1 MSERPKCP
9 LCGSSLSFIVDIEKD
24 TGEVTIIV
32 DCEFCG
38 EYAGFM
44 MNTHMTQK
52 DFNIYKGVILK
63 KPRLWLVEITQEE

>member
-1 MSERPKCP
+1 MSDRPKCP
-9 LCGSSLSFIVDIEKD
+9 LRESDLSFIVDIEED

-32 DCEFCG
+32 NCEFCG

-52 DFNIYKGVILK
+52 DFDVYKDVVLK